1 MDHDGHMHRGG
12 SRDAYASQNWYV
24 RRLHIFIGCNLFVG
38 QLVSEARKGK
48 KRDCP
53 EVIYMWRVTH

>member
-1 MDHDGHMHRGG
+1 MNF
-12 SRDAYASQNWYV
+12 SICFVFIFFYAFTSKTWHV
-24 RRLHIFIGCNLFVG
+24 CFTFVG